1 MADYFTHTV
10 VHQTIPTVD
19 ITPLELL
26 LLSNIFEH
34 EADGEGIYFFSYQGP
49 FDMLWLTRDELEV
62 ALAASQ
68 GMESAAVAF
77 VQDELAKSDVDTS
90 EIEFD
95 MSGPG
100 WQFLFQDIVRRSP
113 TLDFISIE
121 GAFTCTK
128 MRSDGFGGVA
138 FLITG
143 DQVLAKSTGE
153 LLEEFENK
161 ANGRPDPSG
170 SHILCELRYPAIHN
184 LIAGFAAR
192 DPAFTSLPAE
202 AVTSDDIAQAIREA
216 IGMESFTAMQTE
228 LEGRIATRAIRV
240 AEKRQATKPTSDET

>member
-1 MADYFTHTV
+1 MADYFTEMV
-10 VHQTIPTVD
+10 VHQTIPESD
-19 ITPLELL
+19 ITPLERL
-26 LLSNIFEH
+26 LLSNIFEM
-34 EADGEGIYFFSYQGP
+34 EADGEGIYFFSGQGP
-49 FDMLWLTRDELEV
+49 SDMLWIPRGELDA

-68 GMESAAVAF
+68 GVESGAVAF
-77 VQDELAKSDVDTS
+77 VQDELAKADAETG

-100 WQFLFQDIVRRSP
+100 WEFLFQDIVRRSP
-113 TLDFISIE
+113 TLEFVSIE

-138 FLITG
+138 LLITA
-143 DQVLAKSTGE
+143 DQVFAKSTGE
-153 LLEEFENK
+153 LLEEFENRATGK
-161 ANGRPDPSG
+161 PDAAG
-170 SHILCELRYPAIHN
+170 SHVLCELRYSAIRN

-202 AVTSDDIAQAIREA
+202 AVTGDDIAQAIREA

-228 LEGRIATRAIRV
+228 LEGHIAARAIHV
-240 AEKRQATKPTSDET
+240 VEKRLAENPDSDET

>member
-1 MADYFTHTV
+1 MADYFTEMV
-10 VHQTIPTVD
+10 VHQTIPKSD
-19 ITPLELL
+19 ITPLERL
-26 LLSNIFEH
+26 LLSHIFEH
-34 EADGEGIYFFSYQGP
+34 EADGQGIYFFSGQGP
-49 FDMLWLTRDELEV
+49 SNMLWIPRNELKA

-68 GMESAAVAF
+68 GVESAAVTF
-77 VQDELAKSDVDTS
+77 VQDELAKTDADTG

-143 DQVLAKSTGE
+143 DQVFAKSTGE

-161 ANGRPDPSG
+161 VNGCPNPSG
-170 SHILCELRYPAIHN
+170 SHVLCELRYPAIRN

-202 AVTSDDIAQAIREA
+202 AVTGDDITQAIREA
-216 IGMESFTAMQTE
+216 IGLESFTAMQTE

-240 AEKRQATKPTSDET
+240 AEKRQATKPASDET

>member
-1 MADYFTHTV
+1 MADYFTEMV
-10 VHQTIPTVD
+10 VHQTIPASD
-19 ITPLELL
+19 ITPLERLL
-26 LLSNIFEH
+26 LTNIFEH
-34 EADGEGIYFFSYQGP
+34 EGDGEGIYFYSGQGP
-49 FDMLWLTRDELEV
+49 SDMLWISRDELEA

-68 GMESAAVAF
+68 GVESATVAF
-77 VQDELAKSDVDTS
+77 VQDELAKADAETG

-113 TLDFISIE
+113 TLDFVSIE

-138 FLITG
+138 FLITADEVFG
-143 DQVLAKSTGE
+143 KSTGE

-161 ANGRPDPSG
+161 AKGRPDRDG
-170 SHILCELRYPAIHN
+170 SYVLCELRYPAIRN

-202 AVTSDDIAQAIREA
+202 AVTADDIAEAIRVA
-216 IGMESFTAMQTE
+216 IEMDSFTAMQTE
-228 LEGRIATRAIRV
+228 LEGQIAARAIRV
-240 AEKRQATKPTSDET
+240 AEKRQAAKPESHET